1 MALLSFD
8 AVNCMGVLK
17 PRVQLHPG
25 RGFGF
30 LFEMGTGKAL
40 TAIAVA
46 GALFQQHLIKRV
58 LIVAP
63 TSVCSVWPEDFTK
76 AAYATG

>member
-1 MALLSFD
+1 MTFLSFD
-8 AVNCMGVLK
+8 AVNYMGVLK
-17 PRVQLHPG
+17 PRIQLYTG

-30 LFEMGTGKAL
+30 LFKMGTGKAL

-58 LIVAP
+58 LIVAS
-63 TSVCSVWPEDFTK
+63 TSVCSVWPEDFTN